1 MGEEMNENMINTN
14 GAANSM
20 GDVNHTAE
28 KTTDSDVKYYTLEEI
43 KAHNMS
49 KDVWLIIHDKVYNI
63 TSFLAEHPGGE
74 EVLVEQAGADATESF
89 EDVGHSTDARE
100 LLIQYYIGELHM
112 DDRKKGGT
120 KVKYSSK
127 CSVKMF
133 YNNVTP
139 ILLMLTL
146 ELCFINNNKNSPTG
160 RIHYNRRWLELVDH
174 MVDTCHS
181 CSCCGYHVSILHAGA
196 QVFLS
201 PEAVVASHSF
211 CLEALTCLTKP
222 PLH

>member
-1 MGEEMNENMINTN
+1 MGEEINENMINTN

-43 KAHNMS
+43 NAHNMS
-49 KDVWLIIHDKVYNI
+49 KDTWLIIHDKVYNI

-120 KVKYSSK
+120 KEEFITTGDGSS
-127 CSVKMF
+127 SW
-133 YNNVTP
+133 T
-139 ILLMLTL
+139 T
-146 ELCFINNNKNSPTG
+146 
-160 RIHYNRRWLELVDH
+160 WL
-174 MVDTCHS
+174 
-181 CSCCGYHVSILHAGA
+181 IPAIA
-196 QVFLS
+196 
-201 PEAVVASHSF
+201 AVVVGIMYRYYM
-211 CLEALTCLTKP
+211 LERKSS
-222 PLH
+222 